1 MGKKKKE
8 YIYIHTHTYKWIPS
22 LTDIPLQ
29 STWGWCYITDRSSN
43 YIVTGLLLLF
53 LMEKVTL
60 EQSAIV

>member
-43 YIVTGLLLLF
+43 YIVTGLLF

-60 EQSAIV
+60 EQSANV